1 MYAIREEVHRLV
13 EALSDEEMAGVR
25 DFLNVLMREPLELT
39 DEEWQEVSDREEEFR
54 KGEWLRWEDVIR
66 TDV

>member
-13 EALSDEEMAGVR
+13 EALSDEEMAEVR

-39 DEEWQEVSDREEEFR
+39 DEEWQEVSDREEEF
-54 KGEWLRWEDVIR
+54 
-66 TDV
+66 

>member
-13 EALSDEEMAGVR
+13 EALGDEELAEVR

-39 DEEWQEVSDREEEFR
+39 GEERQEVSEGEEEFR
-54 KGEWLRWEDVIR
+54 RGEWVRWE
-66 TDV
+66 

>member
-13 EALSDEEMAGVR
+13 ESLSDEEMAGVR

-39 DEEWQEVSDREEEFR
+39 DEE
-54 KGEWLRWEDVIR
+54 
-66 TDV
+66 

>member
-13 EALSDEEMAGVR
+13 EALSYEEMAGVR

>member
-13 EALSDEEMAGVR
+13 EALSDEDMAGVR

-39 DEEWQEVSDREEEFR
+39 DEEWQEVSDGEEEFR
-54 KGEWLRWEDVIR
+54 KGEWVRWEDVIR

>member
-25 DFLNVLMREPLELT
+25 DFLNVLMREPLDLT

-54 KGEWLRWEDVIR
+54 KGEWVRWEDVIR